1 MNTFILGG
9 ARSGKSQFAE
19 QLAIQSS
26 KQVVYVATAQAL
38 DSEMTERIAQHR
50 AKRPSNW
57 ITVEEPQALAEILS
71 KHTDNK
77 RLVLVDCLTLWL
89 SNLLDEKI
97 PEGQYLEQRTALVD
111 TLPKLEGDIILV
123 SNEVGTGITPLN
135 PLARRFVDAAGQLHQ
150 EIARVSDQ
158 FAYVTAGFPHW
169 FKQVDAN
176 C

>member
-19 QLAIQSS
+19 QLALKSS

-38 DSEMTERIAQHR
+38 DSEMTERIAHHR
-50 AKRPSNW
+50 SNRPSNW
-57 ITVEEPQALAEILS
+57 ITVEEPLSLAETLTR
-71 KHTDNK
+71 HTGNQ
-77 RLVLVDCLTLWL
+77 RLLLVDCLTLWL

-97 PEGQYLEQRTALVD
+97 PEIQFLEQRAALID
-111 TLPKLEGDIILV
+111 TLPKLTCDIILV

-135 PLARRFVDAAGQLHQ
+135 PLARRFVDLAGQLHQ
-150 EIARVSDQ
+150 EIARICDQ

-169 FKQVDAN
+169 YKQVNADY
-176 C
+176 